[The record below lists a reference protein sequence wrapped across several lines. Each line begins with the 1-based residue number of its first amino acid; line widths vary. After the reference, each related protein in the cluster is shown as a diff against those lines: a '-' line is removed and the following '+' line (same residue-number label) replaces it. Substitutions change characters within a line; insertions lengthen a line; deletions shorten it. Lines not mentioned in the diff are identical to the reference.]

1 MGTPYATIYN
11 RFLLKITDYSL
22 TELPDAVVDVMM
34 HGYLMSAIAGISVRE
49 LREHVSEYDDSQEAF
64 VYDLTNLEQ
73 EILALGMVESWVE
86 PMIYSITL
94 TQQMIGTKQ
103 TNHFSQSSHLNA
115 LVSLQDNVR
124 KKKNKL
130 ISEYKAFHNSYLGTE
145 EKAVKPEE
153 P

>member
-103 TNHFSQSSHLNA
+103 TNYFSQSSHLNA

-130 ISEYKAFHNSYLGTE
+130 ISEYKAFHTSYLGTE